1 MQSKKKSMAL
11 KLHRYKW
18 RGEDKKAKKLAGT
31 MDATSR
37 EAVLK
42 ILEKQNIQNIKIK
55 KSLNLRIFQNSKITS
70 KDVNSFTKQFAIL
83 VKSNIEIIR
92 ALDLILLSQ
101 TKFSFREVLLQIRD
115 EIASGTSID
124 KSFAKHPRIFNAF
137 YCGVLQAGI
146 ASGRLSQ
153 MLQELIN
160 YQEKLAAINAKVK
173 KALTYPLF
181 VLLFGFG
188 VSAFLLV
195 TVVPKFEA
203 MFNNFGSQLPWIT
216 AKVLHLSNLVQIYYM
231 NIIFFL
237 SAIFVFIYYLYKKI
251 EPFKY
256 RMALMLLRLPLVAKL
271 ISNILTARFAR
282 LLSLCFSADIR
293 IVDALLITK
302 TAIAN
307 PVFSKKIDKVAQ
319 NVNLG
324 QKLSFAMRNEK
335 IFPNLML
342 QLVAIGEETSNLPVL
357 LNQASDFFEIESN
370 DMLDKFTSLLEPLV
384 IIILGTII
392 GVLVIS
398 IYLPIFTLNSAIG
411 G

>member
-31 MDATSR
+31 MDATSS
-37 EAVLK
+37 EAVHK
-42 ILEKQNIQNIKIK
+42 ILQNQNIQNIKIR

-70 KDVNSFTKQFAIL
+70 KDVNAFTKQFAIL

-124 KSFAKHPRIFNAF
+124 KSFAKYPHIFNAF

-195 TVVPKFEA
+195 TVIPKFEA

-237 SAIFVFIYYLYKKI
+237 SAIFIFIYYLYKKI

-293 IVDALLITK
+293 IVDALLIAK

-319 NVNLG
+319 SVNLG

-342 QLVAIGEETSNLPVL
+342 QLVAIGEETSNLPIL

-370 DMLDKFTSLLEPLV
+370 NMLDKFTSLLEPLV
-384 IIILGTII
+384 IIILGGII